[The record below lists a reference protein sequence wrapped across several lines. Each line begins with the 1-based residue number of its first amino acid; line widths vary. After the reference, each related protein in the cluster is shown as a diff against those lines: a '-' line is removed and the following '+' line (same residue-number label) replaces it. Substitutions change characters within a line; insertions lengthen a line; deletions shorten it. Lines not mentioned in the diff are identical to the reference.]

1 MPALLTFWQGTP
13 MDPRLTFLTWLE
25 ETPLAGVMRQ
35 SPWSYP
41 LVERAHILGFILLIG
56 AAAMFDLRLLGLTPR
71 LPVVD
76 VGRHLLP
83 WSRVG
88 LVVVVIS
95 GALLFAADPI
105 ALWFNTVFRA
115 KMALIV
121 VAGLNA
127 AAFHAWP
134 FRSVATW
141 NRFAPTPWSVK
152 VTASLSLMLWMVIAA
167 LGRFIAYIE

>member
-1 MPALLTFWQGTP
+1 
-13 MDPRLTFLTWLE
+13 MDPLMTFLIWLE
-25 ETPLAGVMRQ
+25 ATPLAGAMRQ

-41 LVERAHILGFILLIG
+41 LVETAHILGFILLIG

-76 VGRHLLP
+76 VARHLLP
-83 WSRVG
+83 WSHVG
-88 LVVVVIS
+88 LAVVVIS
-95 GALLFAADPI
+95 GVLLFAADPI
-105 ALWFNTVFRA
+105 ALWFNSVFRA

-141 NRFAPTPWSVK
+141 NQFAPTPWPAK
-152 VTASLSLMLWMVIAA
+152 AAASLSLLLWMTIAA

>member
-1 MPALLTFWQGTP
+1 
-13 MDPRLTFLTWLE
+13 MDSLMTFLTWLE
-25 ETPLAGVMRQ
+25 TTPLAGVMRQ

-41 LVERAHILGFILLIG
+41 IVETAHILGFILLIG

-76 VGRHLLP
+76 VARHLLP
-83 WSRVG
+83 WSHVG

-95 GALLFAADPI
+95 GALLFAADPV
-105 ALWFNTVFRA
+105 ALWFNSVFRA
-115 KMALIV
+115 KMLLIV
-121 VAGLNA
+121 VAGFNA
-127 AAFHAWP
+127 AVFHSGV

-141 NRFAPTPWSVK
+141 NRFAPSPWPAK
-152 VTASLSLMLWMVIAA
+152 AAASLSLVLWITIAA

>member
-1 MPALLTFWQGTP
+1 M
-13 MDPRLTFLTWLE
+13 TFLNWLE
-25 ETPLAGVMRQ
+25 ATPLAGVMRQ

-41 LVERAHILGFILLIG
+41 LVETAHILGFILLIG

-76 VGRHLLP
+76 VARHLLP
-83 WSRVG
+83 WSHVG
-88 LVVVVIS
+88 LVVVMIS
-95 GALLFAADPI
+95 GALLFAADPV
-105 ALWFNTVFRA
+105 ALWFNSVFRA

-127 AAFHAWP
+127 AAFYAWP

-141 NRFAPTPWSVK
+141 NRLEPTPWP
-152 VTASLSLMLWMVIAA
+152 ARAAAGLSLMLWIAIAA
-167 LGRFIAYIE
+167 LGRLIAYIE

>member
-1 MPALLTFWQGTP
+1 
-13 MDPRLTFLTWLE
+13 MDRLMTILTWLE
-25 ETPLAGVMRQ
+25 ATPLAAVMRQ

-41 LVERAHILGFILLIG
+41 LVETAHILAFILLIG
-56 AAAMFDLRLLGLTPR
+56 AAATFDLRLLGLTPR

-76 VGRHLLP
+76 VARHLLP
-83 WSRVG
+83 WSHVG
-88 LVVVVIS
+88 LAIVVNS
-95 GALLFAADPI
+95 GALLFAADPV
-105 ALWFNTVFRA
+105 ALWFNSVFRV

-141 NRFAPTPWSVK
+141 NRFAPTPWPAKAV
-152 VTASLSLMLWMVIAA
+152 AGLSLMLWITIAA

>member
-1 MPALLTFWQGTP
+1 
-13 MDPRLTFLTWLE
+13 MDPLMTFLTWLGA
-25 ETPLAGVMRQ
+25 TPLAGVMRQ

-41 LVERAHILGFILLIG
+41 LVETAHILGFILLIG
-56 AAAMFDLRLLGLTPR
+56 AATMFDLRLLGLTPR

-76 VGRHLLP
+76 VARHLLP
-83 WSRVG
+83 WSHVE
-88 LVVVVIS
+88 LAVVVVS
-95 GALLFAADPI
+95 GALLFAADPV
-105 ALWFNTVFRA
+105 ALWFNSVFRA

-141 NRFAPTPWSVK
+141 NQFAPTPWPARVA
-152 VTASLSLMLWMVIAA
+152 ASLSLALWITIAA

>member
-1 MPALLTFWQGTP
+1 
-13 MDPRLTFLTWLE
+13 MDPLMTFLTWLE
-25 ETPLAGVMRQ
+25 ATPLAGVMRQ

-41 LVERAHILGFILLIG
+41 LVETAHILGFILLIG

-76 VGRHLLP
+76 VARHLLP
-83 WSRVG
+83 WSHVG

-95 GALLFAADPI
+95 GALLFAADPV
-105 ALWFNTVFRA
+105 ALWFNSVFRA
-115 KMALIV
+115 KMALIA

-127 AAFHAWP
+127 AVFAWP

-141 NRFAPTPWSVK
+141 NRFAPTPWPAK
-152 VTASLSLMLWMVIAA
+152 VAASLSLLLWVVIAA

>member
-1 MPALLTFWQGTP
+1 
-13 MDPRLTFLTWLE
+13 MDPLMTFLTWLE
-25 ETPLAGVMRQ
+25 ATPLADVMRQ

-41 LVERAHILGFILLIG
+41 LVETTHILGFILLIG
-56 AAAMFDLRLLGLTPR
+56 TAAMFDLRLLGLTPR

-76 VGRHLLP
+76 LARHLLP
-83 WSRVG
+83 WSHVG

-95 GALLFAADPI
+95 GALPFAADPI
-105 ALWFNTVFRA
+105 ALWFNSVFRI

-127 AAFHAWP
+127 GVFHAGP
-134 FRSVATW
+134 FRSVTTW
-141 NRFAPTPWSVK
+141 NRFAPTPWPVK
-152 VTASLSLMLWMVIAA
+152 AAAGLSLVLWITIAA